1 MCIRAYVLW
10 RLVATI
16 EGNSVVALWQ
26 IVSVRYISAG
36 SQGCYEPLLPHDLSL
51 KGKLA

>member
-1 MCIRAYVLW
+1 MCIRAYVLC

-26 IVSVRYISAG
+26 IVPVRYISDG
-36 SQGCYEPLLPHDLSL
+36 LQGRFGPLHPHDLLL

>member
-1 MCIRAYVLW
+1 MCLGAYVVW
-10 RLVATI
+10 RSVATI

-26 IVSVRYISAG
+26 IVPVRYIYAG
-36 SQGCYEPLLPHDLSL
+36 LQGSYGPLLPQDLSL

>member
-10 RLVATI
+10 RLAATI

-26 IVSVRYISAG
+26 IVPVRYISAG
-36 SQGCYEPLLPHDLSL
+36 LQGRSGALIPHDLSL